1 MMGSIVWRNEMSNNK
16 EFDLNWQPEQAPP
29 KADIVDRLRDTPNW
43 SKESWGDWK
52 AKSSSYDRAPF
63 EAANEIEGLRKL
75 LCDIQAVVYSRHPES
90 TTALLV
96 YELVTN
102 YERSHLA
109 DSRDAAN

>member
-1 MMGSIVWRNEMSNNK
+1 MSNNK
-16 EFDLNWQPEQAPP
+16 EFDLNWQPEKAPP

-52 AKSSSYDRAPF
+52 AKLSSYDRSPF

-96 YELVTN
+96 AGLVGD
-102 YERSHLA
+102 YERSPRT
-109 DSRDAAN
+109 DSRDVAN